1 VLPVVWVLVKE
12 VQRNLLSI
20 HFYLWKAHIIVDF
33 RFLDI
38 DLEMSRLSCE
48 KDAGFI
54 DYSGKKLT
62 GLYLFEEGVG
72 RTVAASVKVEDVA
85 DR

>member
-1 VLPVVWVLVKE
+1 
-12 VQRNLLSI
+12 
-20 HFYLWKAHIIVDF
+20 
-33 RFLDI
+33 
-38 DLEMSRLSCE
+38 MSRLSCE